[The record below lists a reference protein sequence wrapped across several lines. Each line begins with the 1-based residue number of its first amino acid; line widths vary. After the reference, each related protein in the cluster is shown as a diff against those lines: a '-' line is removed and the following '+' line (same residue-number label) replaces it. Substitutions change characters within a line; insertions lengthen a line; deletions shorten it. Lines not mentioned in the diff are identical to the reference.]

1 MQFLQDL
8 SRGPPS
14 RLKEYQTIT
23 GFNHNPHVWF
33 LQEDLRRLLPWENI
47 TYDSMHCFFS
57 NGICCQEIG
66 NFYTACLAC
75 QRVSRQHILD
85 FIDIGWLSRLCIC
98 TELAE
103 REAFESRQ
111 RLSGRCCSNN
121 WAVQFVGSFCRN
133 SCTCQCFASRS
144 QKLPGPSRRGECY
157 SAKQN

>member
-1 MQFLQDL
+1 MQFLEDL

-121 WAVQFVGSFCRN
+121 WAACSVCWLILPKQLYLPMFCK
-133 SCTCQCFASRS
+133 
-144 QKLPGPSRRGECY
+144 QKSKVTWPFSTW
-157 SAKQN
+157 